1 MNIPRLFKLPEHRKF
16 SYRPF
21 YYSPEKEERESR
33 LRDLKIEAGIKTE
46 EQYASRIH
54 RGSMKSY
61 FKRAEVAKKQS
72 NLRLIL
78 IIAFLLF
85 VSYVLLFR

>member
-1 MNIPRLFKLPEHRKF
+1 MNIPRLFKLPEHRRF

-21 YYSPEKEERESR
+21 YYSQEKEEREQR
-33 LRDLKIEAGIKTE
+33 LRDIKAEAGISSDQVYKT
-46 EQYASRIH
+46 RIY
-54 RGSMKSY
+54 RGAMKSY

-78 IIAFLLF
+78 IIAVLLF
-85 VSYVLLFR
+85 VAYILLFR